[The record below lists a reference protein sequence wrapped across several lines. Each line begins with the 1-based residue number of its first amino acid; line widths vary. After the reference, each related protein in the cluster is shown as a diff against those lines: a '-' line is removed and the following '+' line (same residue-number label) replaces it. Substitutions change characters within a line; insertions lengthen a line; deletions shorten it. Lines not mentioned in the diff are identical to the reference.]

1 MGTEPRQDP
10 MMNRIFWGL
19 VDISSRMLNPEEREV
34 VRGDLAESG
43 EKGSRALRDV
53 LGLVVRRQA
62 ALWTDW
68 RPWLALVGWGVPL
81 GMLLSIVSKSAADGS
96 AVYIWMYANS
106 WDWDFVRNAGFWYE
120 FAHCIRIVFMCYLM
134 LVCWS
139 WTCGFVLGSVSR
151 RIIRLNS

>member
-1 MGTEPRQDP
+1 MVTQPRQDP

-68 RPWLALVGWGVPL
+68 RPWLTLVRLVVPL
-81 GMLLSIVSKSAADGS
+81 GVLLSIASKSTADGS
-96 AVYIWMYANS
+96 AVYIWMYADNL
-106 WDWDFVRNAGFWYE
+106 DRD
-120 FAHCIRIVFMCYLM
+120 L
-134 LVCWS
+134 
-139 WTCGFVLGSVSR
+139 
-151 RIIRLNS
+151 